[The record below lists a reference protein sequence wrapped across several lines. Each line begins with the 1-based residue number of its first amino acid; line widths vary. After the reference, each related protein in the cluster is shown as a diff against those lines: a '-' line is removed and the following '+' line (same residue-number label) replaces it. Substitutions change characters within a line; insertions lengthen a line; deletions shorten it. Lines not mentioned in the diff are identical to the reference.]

1 MVWFRHHCIA
11 LLMDKARVIITV
23 NKRLDTWYDPDSV
36 ETFKDSL
43 IVLLLI
49 LKKVHPN
56 VRINIFN
63 DIPKLKELKPE
74 KSSYNIVQWLLELQA
89 KRFSME
95 LKNTGCIS

>member
-1 MVWFRHHCIA
+1 
-11 LLMDKARVIITV
+11 MDKARVIITV

-63 DIPKLKELKPE
+63 DISKLKELKPK
-74 KSSYNIVQWLLELQA
+74 KSSYNIVQWLLELQT